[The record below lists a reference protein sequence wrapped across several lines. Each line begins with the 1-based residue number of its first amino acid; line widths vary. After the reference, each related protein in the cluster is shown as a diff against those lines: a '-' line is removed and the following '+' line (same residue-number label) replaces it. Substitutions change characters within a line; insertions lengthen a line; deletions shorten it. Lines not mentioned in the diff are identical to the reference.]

1 MVEDAGGGGHNDDA
15 EPTGGEQQVDPG
27 LDLVN
32 TDVVPRG
39 DDAGLVETAVEL
51 HDDLAGAVVVNDL
64 ELADVA
70 WDEGSAFATGRN
82 DEGERKGGDVVLVVN
97 ASPMGDGNAL
107 FGYWGRVNLPK
118 R

>member
-39 DDAGLVETAVEL
+39 DDAGLVEAAVEL
-51 HDDLAGAVVVNDL
+51 DDDLARTVVVDDL
-64 ELADVA
+64 EVADV
-70 WDEGSAFATGRN
+70 S
-82 DEGERKGGDVVLVVN
+82 
-97 ASPMGDGNAL
+97 
-107 FGYWGRVNLPK
+107 
-118 R
+118 

>member
-70 WDEGSAFATGRN
+70 W
-82 DEGERKGGDVVLVVN
+82 ERSSCQQVCNRLNVKRHGLRSETLR
-97 ASPMGDGNAL
+97 SPLDSLYRQVIGAG
-107 FGYWGRVNLPK
+107 P
-118 R
+118 

>member
-1 MVEDAGGGGHNDDA
+1 MVEDAGGGGHDDDA

-39 DDAGLVETAVEL
+39 DDAGLVEAAVEL
-51 HDDLAGAVVVNDL
+51 HDDLAGAVVVDDL

-70 WDEGSAFATGRN
+70 WEEGSVFC
-82 DEGERKGGDVVLVVN
+82 ERV
-97 ASPMGDGNAL
+97 
-107 FGYWGRVNLPK
+107 
-118 R
+118 